1 MIDTMVCTV
10 ERIIMNEKDGW
21 DIVSAVGPTVAASI
35 AIGVAIWQAIISYKQ
50 KKINNQQKELQRC
63 SFVYDSFLKEKWEK
77 LSQLRELYLNFYE
90 NCLALIS
97 MVFPSGIASHD
108 SANPP
113 KFSYDN
119 NDSIVDY
126 GFNVGIS
133 FASVF
138 INGENVCKELE
149 RYIRNNEP
157 FLKECASLIEDL
169 RVVVPVFKK
178 LFQKIGANKDLRTSL
193 EIIAKM
199 MDRNNGS
206 PTILPMDLSG
216 IRSFFYAELWGLILH
231 RGDCNSHLFNLVRGN
246 YFSKFKPVYVEENV
260 QKWSKNNLIS
270 FETHSAILTFFNL
283 WLEQINNLFTNAYN
297 DISTIVQ
304 EKENGK

>member
-35 AIGVAIWQAIISYKQ
+35 AIGVAIWQSIISYKQ

-63 SFVYDSFLKEKWEK
+63 SFVYESFLKAKQDK
-77 LSQLRELYLNFYE
+77 LLQLRELYLNFYE
-90 NCLALIS
+90 NCLAIIS
-97 MVFPSGIASHD
+97 MVFPSGIGSHD
-108 SANPP
+108 SANPSA
-113 KFSYDN
+113 FSYDK
-119 NDSIVDY
+119 NDSTIDY

-138 INGENVCKELE
+138 TTGENVCKELE
-149 RYIRNNEP
+149 RYVRNNEP
-157 FLKECASLIEDL
+157 FLKECSALIEDL

-178 LFQKIGANKDLRTSL
+178 LFQKINMNKDLKASL
-193 EIIAKM
+193 ETIAKI
-199 MDRNNGS
+199 MDKNNGS
-206 PTILPMDLSG
+206 PTILLIDLSK
-216 IRSFFYAELWGLILH
+216 IRSFFYAELWGLVLQ
-231 RGDCNSHLFNLVRGN
+231 RGDCNNHLFYLINNN
-246 YFSKFKPVYVEENV
+246 YFSKFKPSYVEENA
-260 QKWSKNNLIS
+260 QKWSKSNLIS